1 MADEIIQELWK
12 IKDAIADEHG
22 CNLDSLSVYLRSR
35 KHSENQRVVK
45 LQAIKEI
52 DEQVTE
58 LGGDSASLH
67 PR

>member
-35 KHSENQRVVK
+35 KHAENQRVVK
-45 LQAIKEI
+45 L
-52 DEQVTE
+52 
-58 LGGDSASLH
+58 
-67 PR
+67 